1 MMRYTRFKIL
11 ILLCSGF
18 SFCVMA
24 QETESGLQKNTV
36 NELNK
41 AVENLVAQA
50 KDPNRL
56 IEFKRLRSLVSVPF
70 SSTPLFLQTLE
81 SLKLAEERKN
91 EIFSRFLPRVTSSVG
106 GGIKSG
112 GLNNNSSSQSLSLN
126 VTQLVYDFG
135 VTGRQLD
142 AAEKEALASQA
153 KVENQRT
160 QLLLAIITS
169 IHEVYRAK
177 TQLLLSQGF
186 VNTRKVFLNSTR
198 EREKLGGASNADVI
212 RAETK
217 LSESLDKIPVQ
228 VKLLKD
234 ARAKMLEFFAQEN
247 PEIGLTR
254 LPDVNPNLLMITPD
268 SLMKN
273 YQIRELSNQL
283 NAANLNFDA
292 EKNSSFGRFNLQAGY
307 QNTDTNLLSPQ
318 EQSSLLLTYQLDI
331 FTGFERSAKIN
342 QAGYRVKALEFELER
357 QKRELTTELSQSV
370 NNFDAQSASVL
381 SRAELVIGAK
391 LSNRVN
397 KELFELNKTSIN
409 DLFRSQEEYISAAK
423 NLVDAMVDKNLS
435 FYQMLHK
442 FGLLL
447 YMFDV
452 GT

>member
-1 MMRYTRFKIL
+1 M
-11 ILLCSGF
+11 LLCSSF
-18 SFCVMA
+18 SFCVIA
-24 QETESGLQKNTV
+24 QETDSGLQNRTV

-41 AVENLVAQA
+41 VVENLVSQA

-56 IEFKRLRSLVSVPF
+56 IEFKRLRSLVSGPF
-70 SSTPLFLQTLE
+70 NSTPLFLQTLE

-91 EIFSRFLPRVTSSVG
+91 EVFSRFLPRVTSSLG

-112 GLNNNSSSQSLSLN
+112 GLNNDSSSQSMSLN

-142 AAEKEALASQA
+142 SAEKEALASQA

-186 VNTRKVFLNSTR
+186 VSTRKDFLNSTR

-228 VKLLKD
+228 VKSLKD
-234 ARAKMLEFFAQEN
+234 AQAKLLEFFVQEN

-254 LPDVNPNLLMITPD
+254 LPDISPNLLMITQD
-268 SLMKN
+268 NLMKN

-283 NAANLNFDA
+283 SAANFNFDA
-292 EKNSSFGRFNLQAGY
+292 EKSSSFGRFNLQAGY

-370 NNFDAQSASVL
+370 NNFDAQSASVV
-381 SRAELVIGAK
+381 SRAELVVGAK
-391 LSNRVN
+391 LSNKVN

-435 FYQMLHK
+435 FYQMLNK

-447 YMFDV
+447 DMFDV

>member
-1 MMRYTRFKIL
+1 M
-11 ILLCSGF
+11 LLCSSF
-18 SFCVMA
+18 SFCVIA
-24 QETESGLQKNTV
+24 QETDSGLQNRTV

-41 AVENLVAQA
+41 VVENLVSQA

-56 IEFKRLRSLVSVPF
+56 IEFKRLRSLVSGPF

-91 EIFSRFLPRVTSSVG
+91 EVFSRFLPRVTSSVG

-112 GLNNNSSSQSLSLN
+112 GLNNDSSSQSMSLN

-142 AAEKEALASQA
+142 SAEKEALASQA

-186 VNTRKVFLNSTR
+186 VSTRKDFLNSTR

-228 VKLLKD
+228 VKSLKD
-234 ARAKMLEFFAQEN
+234 AQAKLLEFFVQEN

-254 LPDVNPNLLMITPD
+254 LPDISPNLLMITQD
-268 SLMKN
+268 NLMKN

-283 NAANLNFDA
+283 SAANLNFDA
-292 EKNSSFGRFNLQAGY
+292 EKSSSFGRFNLQAGY

-318 EQSSLLLTYQLDI
+318 EQSNLLLTYQLDI

-370 NNFDAQSASVL
+370 NNFDAQSASVV
-381 SRAELVIGAK
+381 SRAELVVGAK
-391 LSNRVN
+391 LSNKVN

-435 FYQMLHK
+435 FYQMLNK

-447 YMFDV
+447 DMFDV